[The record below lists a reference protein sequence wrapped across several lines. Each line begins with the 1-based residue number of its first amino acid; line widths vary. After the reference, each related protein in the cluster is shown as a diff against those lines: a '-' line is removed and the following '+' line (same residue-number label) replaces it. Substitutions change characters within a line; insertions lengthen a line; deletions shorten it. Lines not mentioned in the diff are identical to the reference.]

1 VEERERYGTQAH
13 MHADHAAMM
22 MNIYSIY
29 SVNFG
34 DLAEIQTQIYT
45 LTLRFTL

>member
-1 VEERERYGTQAH
+1 LSLPL
-13 MHADHAAMM
+13 
-22 MNIYSIY
+22 YSIY

-34 DLAEIQTQIYT
+34 DLAEIHTQIYT